1 MTHKGIQEDLYRMQ
15 KWAEEWNLYFNVNK
29 CKVMH
34 IGRKLQNMNIT
45 VHENFKGKRKLETS
59 AEEKDQGITFDEN
72 LGFDTLIDNITKKT
86 DESDVR
92 NHKNLLLYR

>member
-1 MTHKGIQEDLYRMQ
+1 MKILKEKQ
-15 KWAEEWNLYFNVNK
+15 
-29 CKVMH
+29 
-34 IGRKLQNMNIT
+34 
-45 VHENFKGKRKLETS
+45 KLETCT
-59 AEEKDQGITFDEN
+59 EEKDQGITFDEN